1 MIMILR
7 YMVIAGDYDTP
18 YHWDSMYAGEFA
30 TVEAA
35 VAQGRA
41 MVGNGSEDYYEVI
54 DLMTKK
60 VVAEGTYKELMHER
74 HVAEYK
80 EKHP

>member
-7 YMVIAGDYDTP
+7 YMVLIGDYDTP

-35 VAQGRA
+35 VESAREKIKTA
-41 MVGNGSEDYYEVI
+41 ADDYYEVV

-74 HVAEYK
+74 RVAEYK